1 MRATT
6 QVSKAQAEEKP
17 SLSALHHSGWWARL
31 DSNQEPTDYESAA
44 LTVELRAPRFPYLTH
59 SPRRYGAAHSLRLR
73 PGVGPARESAGIPV
87 RLVTTVT
94 RHPWQRRRMI
104 ALGTPTGMKK

>member
-17 SLSALHHSGWWARL
+17 SPSALHHSGWWARL

-59 SPRRYGAAHSLRLR
+59 SPRRCVAAHSLRLR
-73 PGVGPARESAGIPV
+73 SGWALPAKAGGRTQSWLPPSHATHGNVIV
-87 RLVTTVT
+87 
-94 RHPWQRRRMI
+94 
-104 ALGTPTGMKK
+104 